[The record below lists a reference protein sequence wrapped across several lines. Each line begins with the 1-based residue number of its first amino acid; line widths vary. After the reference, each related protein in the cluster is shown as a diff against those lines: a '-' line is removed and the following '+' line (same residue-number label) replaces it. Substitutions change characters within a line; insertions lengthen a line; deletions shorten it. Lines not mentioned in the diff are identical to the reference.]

1 MFDDESKRP
10 SGESDTPVET
20 SSDGDDTEALVDD
33 DVWREPVMAA
43 DTGNLAD
50 VTTDDLIVDDPIN
63 AVRSLILEAA
73 AAAGVKAV
81 FAEGRRSTDVTLV
94 LLKGDRFDVLALAPN
109 LVEEQQLDLKVMRSD
124 EVDGVY
130 ELMLAVTDKLEA
142 QAVNHPECRHKL
154 LRFVQTE
161 LAKDEDSW
169 SQGR

>member
-1 MFDDESKRP
+1 MSC
-10 SGESDTPVET
+10 
-20 SSDGDDTEALVDD
+20 
-33 DVWREPVMAA
+33 
-43 DTGNLAD
+43 
-50 VTTDDLIVDDPIN
+50 
-63 AVRSLILEAA
+63 
-73 AAAGVKAV
+73 
-81 FAEGRRSTDVTLV
+81 
-94 LLKGDRFDVLALAPN
+94 ALAPN

-169 SQGR
+169 SQGRSGPGRRLYVSWPPVSYPKNRVSFLKGPMRHYYGWLRTE